1 MAKKKNEE
9 SSDNSALIGIG
20 AFLIGAALAK
30 PSQDSVQQLNQFK
43 SNEFLFDQYKLNF
56 HDFQQYLRDRNLF
69 DEFKKERIIK
79 NNRWKNL
86 GDLKINQRVSNS
98 PKTSNFF
105 NEAVNMYFEGFF
117 RSACISCTI
126 VMEALLKNKFGDKKL
141 VELIEEIRAD
151 CSWYQNQYDEETS
164 HSNNLEN
171 QIFWQDKIDKGLN
184 ELSEYTYEN
193 CGIIKVDY

>member
-30 PSQDSVQQLNQFK
+30 PSQDSVQELNQFK
-43 SNEFLFDQYKLNF
+43 SNEFLFDQYKLNY

-69 DEFKKERIIK
+69 DKFKKERIIK

-98 PKTSNFF
+98 PKTRNFF

-117 RSACISCTI
+117 RSACISCAI

-141 VELIEEIRAD
+141 VELIDEAKNSQMISDSEKHYLHGIRLNRNDFVHTIDQEVSENDAKIVILI
-151 CSWYQNQYDEETS
+151 TS
-164 HSNNLEN
+164 
-171 QIFWQDKIDKGLN
+171 KIINK
-184 ELSEYTYEN
+184 
-193 CGIIKVDY
+193 IV